1 MKRPP
6 LDWIIAPLF
15 AALVAAAID
24 TVATRQ
30 GLQHRATTPQLLAQ
44 AWALYSAFAFATV
57 LPVWLWSRVRTKEPR
72 ATGQP
77 QLGLDLEFILLFL
90 VSAPVLL
97 HAVLNTYTSIGG
109 VVEGL
114 KSPEPWLKGGGLVLL
129 FGAICWGLARRLR
142 RARTQAARG
151 LLGLSALTA
160 GFLLPLGTGP
170 TEPSS
175 LAKGGDDRPNLILLV
190 WDTTRAR
197 SLSPFGY
204 DKQTTPGL
212 AELAQS
218 SRTYTNARSVTHF
231 TFTSHLSMLTGRYPT
246 RHGARLLD
254 TRYLPER
261 SGPTIAHDLGAAG
274 YRTGGFV
281 GTGVLR
287 AGTGIADGFEVWDD
301 QVDPPVTESFAWAL
315 IHDVQSLAVSQ
326 GSFLWN
332 DGRPHW
338 IEDFQ
343 RPGAGVLERALEWIR
358 TDDQRP
364 YFCMIN
370 LFDVH
375 WPYTPNEESSERWVG
390 DYRGPMGGFVF
401 RADSYP
407 NDYYPNDADNR
418 HLTELYDAEMWELDA
433 LVADFIQELDLDASN
448 TAVLITSDHGEAFG
462 EAGRYEHEDIL
473 EPQVRV
479 PFLLRLPGD
488 AQAGTQ
494 IATPV
499 SGVDVAPTLLGLAGV
514 QPSQTVDGQDL
525 VQQAPSVDRVVLV
538 EDRDY
543 HEADRVQLALY
554 WRQWKLLRKGDYG
567 DPHELYDLSSDDLG
581 VIDVS
586 EQHSELKEE
595 LYDRMNALRP
605 LWPRDADGGGGID
618 ELQSMNSDVLK
629 GLGYMD
635 SASPEAPG
643 GSAAND
649 GGSASPGST
658 TGN

>member
-6 LDWIIAPLF
+6 LDWIVAPLF

-30 GLQHRATTPQLLAQ
+30 GLPHRATAPDLLAQ
-44 AWALYSAFAFATV
+44 AWGLYAVFAFVAA
-57 LPVWLWSRVRTKEPR
+57 LPLWIVGRLRESEPR
-72 ATGQP
+72 KPGEP
-77 QLGLDLEFILLFL
+77 RLGLGFEFALLFL
-90 VSAPVLL
+90 IGAPVLL
-97 HAVLNTYTSIGG
+97 HSVLNDYTSIGG

-114 KSPEPWLKGGGLVLL
+114 KSPEPWLKGGGLVLVAGVL
-129 FGAICWGLARRLR
+129 CWGVAKRLR
-142 RARTQAARG
+142 RVRTQAARG
-151 LLGLSALTA
+151 LLGFAALTV
-160 GFLLPLGTGP
+160 GLLLPLGTGP
-170 TEPSS
+170 AEPRS
-175 LAKGGDDRPNLILLV
+175 AAREGDDRPNLILLV

-204 DKQTTPGL
+204 DRQTTPRL
-212 AELAQS
+212 AELAET

-315 IHDVQSLAVSQ
+315 IHDVQSLAISQ
-326 GSFLWN
+326 GSPLWN

-358 TDDQRP
+358 TGDERP
-364 YFCMIN
+364 YFCLIN

-375 WPYTPNEESSERWVG
+375 WPYTPNEESSGRWVR
-390 DYRGPMGGFVF
+390 DYDGPMGGFVF
-401 RADSYP
+401 RANDYP
-407 NDYYPNDADNR
+407 DDYYPTAADNR

-433 LVADFIQELDLDASN
+433 LVADFIEQLDLDASN

-479 PFLLRLPGD
+479 PFMLRLPGD
-488 AQAGTQ
+488 AQAGER

-514 QPSQTVDGQDL
+514 EPTGAVDGQDL
-525 VQQAPSVDRVVLV
+525 VERAPEPDRIVLV

-554 WRQWKLLRKGDYG
+554 WRQWKLLRQGDYG

-581 VIDVS
+581 VVDVS
-586 EQHSELKEE
+586 AEHPELKAE
-595 LYDRMNALRP
+595 LYDQMNALRP
-605 LWPRDADGGGGID
+605 LWPRDADGGGGVD
-618 ELQSMNSDVLK
+618 ELPSMNSDVLK

-635 SASPEAPG
+635 AASPQAPG
-643 GSAAND
+643 SSSTEKDDAAEN
-649 GGSASPGST
+649 
-658 TGN
+658 